1 MKRIAVESVTRRDTN
16 DEIRTS
22 VAADL
27 LFCYLSDHVGSIV
40 QQLSI
45 WALPV
50 LAAIILH
57 EIAHGVVANR
67 LGDSTAKD
75 AGRLTLNPLPHIDP
89 FGTVLLPLL
98 LIAAHSPFLFGYAR
112 PVPVNFRNLRRP
124 KRDMI
129 LVAAA
134 GPLTNIALA
143 VASAA
148 LFRWMLRLQ
157 LPANGAWTG
166 MLVATLT
173 PLALMARNSVVVN
186 VVLAVFNLLPILPL
200 DGGRVLA
207 GLLPLRQ
214 AIAFA
219 RLEPFGMMIVLM
231 LMMTNFIAQIM
242 GPVVN
247 AFLRVLL

>member
-1 MKRIAVESVTRRDTN
+1 MDS
-16 DEIRTS
+16 
-22 VAADL
+22 L
-27 LFCYLSDHVGSIV
+27 V
-40 QQLSI
+40 QQVSV

-57 EIAHGVVANR
+57 EIAHGLVAYR

-75 AGRLTLNPLPHIDP
+75 AGRLTLNPVPHIDP
-89 FGTVLLPLL
+89 FGTVVLPLL

-112 PVPVNFRNLRRP
+112 PVPVDFRRLRHP

-134 GPLTNIALA
+134 GPLTNIVLA
-143 VASAA
+143 VISAVI
-148 LFRWMLRLQ
+148 FRTILGLH
-157 LPANGAWTG
+157 LPADGAWTG
-166 MLVATLT
+166 TLIAGLT
-173 PLALMARNSVVVN
+173 PMAMMARNSVVFN

-200 DGGRVLA
+200 DGGRVLT

-214 AIAFA
+214 AIAFS
-219 RLEPFGMMIVLM
+219 RLERYGMMIVLL
-231 LMMTNFIAQIM
+231 LMMTNVIGQII

-247 AFLRVLL
+247 VFLRVLL

>member
-1 MKRIAVESVTRRDTN
+1 MDS
-16 DEIRTS
+16 
-22 VAADL
+22 L
-27 LFCYLSDHVGSIV
+27 V
-40 QQLSI
+40 QQVSV

-57 EIAHGVVANR
+57 EIAHGAVAYR

-112 PVPVNFRNLRRP
+112 PVPVDFRRLGHP

-134 GPLTNIALA
+134 GPLTNIVLA
-143 VASAA
+143 VVSAA
-148 LFRWMLRLQ
+148 IFRSILSLH
-157 LPANGAWTG
+157 LPADGAWTG
-166 MLVATLT
+166 TLVAGLT
-173 PLALMARNSVVVN
+173 PMALMARNSVVFN

-200 DGGRVLA
+200 DGGRVLT

-214 AIAFA
+214 AIAFS
-219 RLEPFGMMIVLM
+219 RLERYGMMIVLL
-231 LMMTNFIAQIM
+231 LMMTHVIGQII

-247 AFLRVLL
+247 VFLQVLL

>member
-1 MKRIAVESVTRRDTN
+1 M
-16 DEIRTS
+16 
-22 VAADL
+22 AAATH
-27 LFCYLSDHVGSIV
+27 FCYLSERVGPFI
-40 QQLSI
+40 QQLSV

-89 FGTVLLPLL
+89 FGTVLLPLM
-98 LIAAHSPFLFGYAR
+98 LILAHSPFLFGYAR
-112 PVPVNFRNLRRP
+112 PVPVNFSQLRRP

-134 GPLTNIALA
+134 GPLTNITLA
-143 VASAA
+143 VISAA
-148 LFRWMLRLQ
+148 IFRWILHLQ
-157 LPANGAWTG
+157 LPATGAWSG
-166 MLVATLT
+166 MLAAVLT
-173 PLALMARNSVVVN
+173 PVALMARNSVIFN

-214 AIAFA
+214 AIAFS
-219 RLEPFGMMIVLM
+219 RLERYGMMIVLM
-231 LMMTNFIAQIM
+231 LMMTNVIGRII

-247 AFLRVLL
+247 VFLRVLL

>member
-1 MKRIAVESVTRRDTN
+1 M
-16 DEIRTS
+16 
-22 VAADL
+22 AADL
-27 LFCYLSDHVGSIV
+27 LFCYLSRHVGSLV
-40 QQLSI
+40 QQLSV
-45 WALPV
+45 WVLPI

-57 EIAHGVVANR
+57 EVAHGIVAYR

-98 LIAAHSPFLFGYAR
+98 LILSHAPFLFGYAR
-112 PVPVNFRNLRRP
+112 PVPVNFTNLRQP

-143 VASAA
+143 VVSAA
-148 LFRWMLRLQ
+148 VLKFILHLH
-157 LPANGAWTG
+157 LPANAAWTG
-166 MLVATLT
+166 PLIAGLT
-173 PLALMARNSVVVN
+173 PLALMAQNSVLFN

-200 DGGRVLA
+200 DGGRVLT

-214 AIAFA
+214 AIAFS
-219 RLEPFGMMIVLM
+219 RLERYGMMIVLL
-231 LMMTNFIAQIM
+231 LMMTNVLGRVI

-247 AFLRVLL
+247 VFLRVLL

>member
-1 MKRIAVESVTRRDTN
+1 LNESG
-16 DEIRTS
+16 EAGYS
-22 VAADL
+22 VALPVARRH
-27 LFCYLSDHVGSIV
+27 LFCYSSRQVASIL
-40 QQLSI
+40 QQLSV

-57 EIAHGVVANR
+57 EIAHGLVAYG
-67 LGDSTAKD
+67 LGDPTAER

-98 LIAAHSPFLFGYAR
+98 LIVMQAPFLFGWAR
-112 PVPVNFRNLRRP
+112 PVPVNFANLRRP

-148 LFRWMLRLQ
+148 LFRGIMHLQ
-157 LPANGAWTG
+157 LPVNGAFTPV
-166 MLVATLT
+166 LVAGLT
-173 PLALMARNSVVVN
+173 PIALMAQNSVLIN

-207 GLLPLRQ
+207 GLLPVRQ
-214 AIAFA
+214 AIAFS
-219 RLEPFGMMIVLM
+219 RTEPYGLLIVLM
-231 LMMTNFIAQIM
+231 LMATKTLGQVV
-242 GPVVN
+242 GPLVH

>member
-1 MKRIAVESVTRRDTN
+1 MFSATPKRVGPLLQQISV
-16 DEIRTS
+16 
-22 VAADL
+22 
-27 LFCYLSDHVGSIV
+27 
-40 QQLSI
+40 

-57 EIAHGVVANR
+57 EIAHGVVANW

-98 LIAAHSPFLFGYAR
+98 LIVAHSPFLFGYAR
-112 PVPVNFRNLRRP
+112 PVPVNFGNLRHP

-134 GPLTNIALA
+134 GPLTNITLA
-143 VASAA
+143 VLSAGLLKSLIDLHASPHSPATGIAA
-148 LFRWMLRLQ
+148 
-157 LPANGAWTG
+157 AI
-166 MLVATLT
+166 VT
-173 PLALMARNSVVVN
+173 PIALMAYNSVVFN

-200 DGGRVLA
+200 DGGRVLT

-214 AIAFA
+214 AIAFS
-219 RLEPFGMMIVLM
+219 RLERYGMMIVLM
-231 LMMTNFIAQIM
+231 LMMTNVIGKIL
-242 GPVVN
+242 GPVVHV
-247 AFLRVLL
+247 FLRVLL

>member
-1 MKRIAVESVTRRDTN
+1 VE
-16 DEIRTS
+16 
-22 VAADL
+22 
-27 LFCYLSDHVGSIV
+27 IV
-40 QQLSI
+40 QQVAI

-57 EIAHGVVANR
+57 EIAHGAVAYW
-67 LGDSTAKD
+67 LGDPTARE

-98 LIAAHSPFLFGYAR
+98 LILAQSPFLFGYAK
-112 PVPVNFRNLRRP
+112 PVPVNFGRLSHP

-134 GPLTNIALA
+134 GPLTNLTLA

-148 LFRWMLRLQ
+148 LLNWILNLD
-157 LPANGAWTG
+157 LAPETTSS
-166 MLVATLT
+166 ATIAVLT
-173 PLALMARNSVVVN
+173 AVALMAQHSVVFN

-200 DGGRVLA
+200 DGGRVLT

-214 AIAFA
+214 AVAFS
-219 RLEPFGMMIVLM
+219 RTERYGMMIVLLLMATGSVGM
-231 LMMTNFIAQIM
+231 LI
-242 GPVVN
+242 GPVISI
-247 AFLRVLL
+247 FLRALL

>member
-1 MKRIAVESVTRRDTN
+1 
-16 DEIRTS
+16 
-22 VAADL
+22 VAAL
-27 LFCYLSDHVGSIV
+27 GLFCYLSDHVGSIV
-40 QQLSI
+40 QQVSI

-57 EIAHGVVANR
+57 EIAHGVVADR

-98 LIAAHSPFLFGYAR
+98 LIVAHAPFVFGYAR
-112 PVPVNFRNLRRP
+112 PVPVHFGNLRRP

-143 VASAA
+143 MASAQ
-148 LFRWMLRLQ
+148 LFKWILSLQ
-157 LPANGAWTG
+157 LPADGAWTPT
-166 MLVATLT
+166 LVAGLT
-173 PLALMARNSVVVN
+173 PLALMARNSVVFN

-200 DGGRVLA
+200 DGGRVLT

-214 AIAFA
+214 AIAFS

-231 LMMTNFIAQIM
+231 LMMTNVIGQVV

-247 AFLRVLL
+247 VFLRVLL